1 MSDRKEH
8 ESLSEWVDSTMQD
21 QGLGI
26 RDVAEKLDLTYEHVR
41 RIVRGEAIPSRYILK
56 PLSELLGLNYED
68 VETLAM
74 AERIRKK
81 YGAIQVDILPRNAAF
96 EPVEKV
102 WNKLNDKQR
111 KDALTMMQGWA
122 KNNRTEK
129 GMHVVE

>member
-8 ESLSEWVDSTMQD
+8 ESLSEWVDTAMQN

-56 PLSELLGLNYED
+56 PLCELLGLNYED

-111 KDALTMMQGWA
+111 RDALTMMQGWA

-129 GMHVVE
+129 GMHVE